1 MEELLEFGQIDS
13 EVSVALRASEPGQA
27 MRDIENGLAVSA
39 RHLDLRLIDAMG
51 RHVLLQ
57 LLRRRRLRRR
67 RCGGRGNSLEWIF
80 MSSGG
85 SI

>member
-13 EVSVALRASEPGQA
+13 EVSVALRASELGQA
-27 MRDIENGLAVSA
+27 MRDIENGFAVSA

-57 LLRRRRLRRR
+57 LL
-67 RCGGRGNSLEWIF
+67 
-80 MSSGG
+80 
-85 SI
+85 